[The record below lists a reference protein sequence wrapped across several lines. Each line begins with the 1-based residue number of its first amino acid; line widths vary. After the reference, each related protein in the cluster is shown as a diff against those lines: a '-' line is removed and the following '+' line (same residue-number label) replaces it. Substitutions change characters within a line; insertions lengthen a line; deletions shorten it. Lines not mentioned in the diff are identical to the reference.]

1 MITDKHQFHNKD
13 FYVPNWDIK
22 FLFIGTY
29 NPSGGDTVPY
39 YYGRKTNR
47 HWKLLSEV
55 FNIDFNV
62 HNESFFEDIK
72 NHKIGCIDLIHS
84 VTFEKEF
91 KELITGKGYK
101 DNELFKK
108 RHIKSYHTDEIINL
122 IRKNNL
128 SKVYFTNTGSALNKE
143 QKLEMQKIDNICEV
157 IYLESPSPAS
167 RNRNLAP
174 ASYMENIK

>member
-62 HNESFFEDIK
+62 HNESFFKDIK

-84 VTFEKEF
+84 VTFEQEF
-91 KELITGKGYK
+91 KELITGKGYN
-101 DNELFKK
+101 DNELFRK
-108 RHIKSYHTDEIINL
+108 RHIKSYHTDEIINV

-128 SKVYFTNTGSALNKE
+128 NKVYFTRTRNGFQNE
-143 QKLEMQKIDNICEV
+143 QKVELQKIENICEV
-157 IYLESPSPAS
+157 VYLSSPSPA
-167 RNRNLAP
+167 NRDRANTLK
-174 ASYMENIK
+174 SYKENIK